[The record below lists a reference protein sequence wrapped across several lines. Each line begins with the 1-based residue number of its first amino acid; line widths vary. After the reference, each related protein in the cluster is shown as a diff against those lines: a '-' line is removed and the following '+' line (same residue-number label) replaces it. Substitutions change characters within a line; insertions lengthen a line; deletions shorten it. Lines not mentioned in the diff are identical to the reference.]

1 MTFSPQL
8 FLSNIKAKDGLARPA
23 RFEVILPIPDYINR
37 FISQSIFEKLLDL
50 PNTILADAAKLANQ
64 ALGKN
69 GPQNEQSKTSNPSIS
84 RYLALQCEAAELP
97 GKTLLTQDS
106 RIYGPGFKVPYQTQY
121 GDTTLTFLCTNDF
134 YERKLFERWMEAIMP
149 TDTNNLRFPKGK
161 ETRYLTNIKIIQYDD
176 FIKRIFAVELVD
188 AFPIGIAPQP
198 LNWSE
203 DNFHRLAV
211 QFAYQKYNVIYEGSY
226 DLVAAATSYFG
237 AKGARIFDK
246 AGQQVNNSIGNVF
259 NRIF

>member
-50 PNTILADAAKLANQ
+50 PNTILANAADLANQ

-69 GPQNEQSKTSNPSIS
+69 GPQNEQSKTTNASIS

-121 GDTTLTFLCTNDF
+121 GDTSLTFLCTNDF
-134 YERKLFERWMEAIMP
+134 YERKLFDRWMEAIQP
-149 TDTNNLRFPKGK
+149 TDTNNLRFTKGDK
-161 ETRYLTNIKIIQYDD
+161 SMYMTNIKIIQYDD
-176 FIKRIFAVELVD
+176 FVKQIYAVELLD
-188 AFPIGIAPQP
+188 AFPIGVAPQA
-198 LNWSE
+198 LSWG
-203 DNFHRLAV
+203 DDAFHRL
-211 QFAYQKYNVIYEGSY
+211 QISFAYQKYRTIYEGTY
-226 DLVAAATSYFG
+226 DIGAAAASLLGAAGSRLLPFG
-237 AKGARIFDK
+237 RAL
-246 AGQQVNNSIGNVF
+246 
-259 NRIF
+259 